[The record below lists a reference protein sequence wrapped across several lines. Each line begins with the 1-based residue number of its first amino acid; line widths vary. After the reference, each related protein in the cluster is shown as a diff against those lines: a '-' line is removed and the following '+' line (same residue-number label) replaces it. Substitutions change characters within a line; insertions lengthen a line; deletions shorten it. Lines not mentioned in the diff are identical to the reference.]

1 MSGKKN
7 KKTTQTWNFTNA
19 GLYGGAENSQVHTQ
33 FHRNLGN
40 KGRESSGL
48 QPVGRNVQLGAG
60 GDQVHTASQND
71 GLKGTALIL
80 SRSGSLRL
88 KETHNFVTF
97 KINDEWKR

>member
-1 MSGKKN
+1 M
-7 KKTTQTWNFTNA
+7 
-19 GLYGGAENSQVHTQ
+19 HTQ

-97 KINDEWKR
+97 KINDE